1 MTRAKRKDVLYST
14 HSLIG
19 ILSKRVFLKQ
29 CKRHNKPELFQ
40 PKLTLP
46 HASFKRHAL
55 ISSNLE
61 LFSCIFPISFL
72 FVLRESLAEACG
84 AKEIGPSARKEVTG
98 LLRRHYHHHLC
109 WIITSKVKI
118 ITFTTKITTLILGK
132 VRLPNQMNFRKN
144 AKSFSIQIK
153 LIQNSN
159 FRYAFLCFRYVFSTK
174 IKTRHTL
181 KRAPVVITV

>member
-14 HSLIG
+14 HSLID

-109 WIITSKVKI
+109 WIITSKIKI

-144 AKSFSIQIK
+144 AKSFSNQK
-153 LIQNSN
+153 LCCR
-159 FRYAFLCFRYVFSTK
+159 FWEL
-174 IKTRHTL
+174 
-181 KRAPVVITV
+181 

>member
-1 MTRAKRKDVLYST
+1 MTRAKRQDVLYST
-14 HSLIG
+14 HSLID

-29 CKRHNKPELFQ
+29 CKRHNKPESWLLLAKSQYLLKDRTFSTQ
-40 PKLTLP
+40 TYPAPCIFKL
-46 HASFKRHAL
+46 HAL

-98 LLRRHYHHHLC
+98 LLYRHYHHHLC
-109 WIITSKVKI
+109 LIITSKIKI

-132 VRLPNQMNFRKN
+132 VRLPNQTNFRKN
-144 AKSFSIQIK
+144 AKSFSIQK
-153 LIQNSN
+153 LCCR
-159 FRYAFLCFRYVFSTK
+159 FWEL
-174 IKTRHTL
+174 
-181 KRAPVVITV
+181 